1 MREGSKVEWLLVKL
15 NEKCALQLQIDKIN
29 APKIVV
35 FSTIS
40 SLLEIYEITISNQQ
54 PTTQLS

>member
-40 SLLEIYEITISNQQ
+40 SLLEIYEITISNQ
-54 PTTQLS
+54 PSAT